1 MDHTIDA
8 PPIQPEQEWAN
19 AWTHGL
25 SAVLWC
31 IVGAALV
38 RSSAGEPGLAIAC
51 GVYAASVVTTFVC
64 STLSHVFLE
73 QPWLDRF
80 RACDQAAIYLM
91 IIGTYTP
98 IAYAYSPDGWRIPL
112 LTAMWIAALAGFF
125 NKAVRMHRLHSIS
138 VVSYLLLGWLPAI
151 PLIRNVPV
159 ELAYAM
165 FIGGVLYSVGTIF
178 LMNDRRAPYLHAVWH
193 LMVLLAS
200 LVHAVGIAWYVVAPI
215 QSPGL

>member
-1 MDHTIDA
+1 
-8 PPIQPEQEWAN
+8 
-19 AWTHGL
+19 
-25 SAVLWC
+25 
-31 IVGAALV
+31 
-38 RSSAGEPGLAIAC
+38 LAIAC

-125 NKAVRMHRLHSIS
+125 
-138 VVSYLLLGWLPAI
+138 
-151 PLIRNVPV
+151 
-159 ELAYAM
+159 
-165 FIGGVLYSVGTIF
+165 
-178 LMNDRRAPYLHAVWH
+178 
-193 LMVLLAS
+193 
-200 LVHAVGIAWYVVAPI
+200 IACI
-215 QSPGL
+215 QSASCRICYSDGCLPFL